1 MRLAAIDLGT
11 NSFHLVIADTK
22 PNGSFR
28 IVASEKEMVR
38 LGESGADMKYLTE
51 DAMKRGFRTLRHYKA
66 TIDARGVKAVRAI
79 ATSAIREAEN
89 QDDFIRK
96 VRSEFGITI
105 DVVSGFEEGR
115 LIYLGV
121 LQALPLFNKKALV
134 FDIGGGSTEYVVGEK
149 ANARYIASLKIGAI
163 RITKRFGL
171 ANRPSKE
178 QLDEARKF
186 ISGELSTAAREIRK
200 RGFETAV
207 ASSGT
212 AQSIA
217 AIIAGI
223 RNQTLENITDRL
235 NGFTFSYAEARDA
248 MRRIIALPTAADR
261 KKFLGIDERRADI
274 IVGGALIL
282 VESMR
287 LLGIKELA
295 ISSYAL
301 REGIIYDYLHNR
313 LPHTERRH
321 HKLRDVREQSVR
333 HLGEQ
338 CNYDEKHAEKVA
350 QLCDEIFFATKRL
363 HELGE
368 TERQYLRYAA
378 LLHDIGYHI
387 SHAEHHQHSYYI
399 ISNADLLG
407 FTYEEIEII
416 ANVARYHRKSHPKL
430 KHPGF
435 LRLQTDE
442 HREIVR
448 KLASILRLAESFDR
462 GNTGIVRSVETKV
475 GKKAVEFLLKPVRG
489 AHRDLGLEI
498 WGAERKKMLFQEVY
512 AREVRFREV

>member
-22 PNGSFR
+22 ADGHFR
-28 IVASEKEMVR
+28 ILASEKEIVR
-38 LGESGADMKYLTE
+38 LGESGADMKFLTSE
-51 DAMKRGFRTLRHYKA
+51 AMQRGMDALKRFKA
-66 TIDARGVKAVRAI
+66 IIDARGVRSIRAI

-89 QDDFIRK
+89 QDDFIRR
-96 VRSEFGITI
+96 VRTELGISI
-105 DVVSGFEEGR
+105 EVVSGFEEGR

-121 LQALPLFNKKALV
+121 LQAVPIYHKRALV
-134 FDIGGGSTEYVVGEK
+134 FDIGGGSTEYIIGER

-163 RITKRFGL
+163 RMTKRFSL
-171 ANRPSKE
+171 ASRPTKGQIE
-178 QLDEARKF
+178 DARRY
-186 ISGELSTAAREIRK
+186 IAGELTPAAHEIREH
-200 RGFETAV
+200 GFETV
-207 ASSGT
+207 IASSGT

-217 AIIAGI
+217 GVIARI
-223 RNQTLENITDRL
+223 RYGDNEYPVDRL
-235 NGFTFSYAEARDA
+235 NRFTFTSAEAKDA
-248 MRRIIALPTAADR
+248 VRRILALPTPQER
-261 KKFLGIDERRADI
+261 KKYLGLDDKRADI
-274 IVGGALIL
+274 ITGGALIL
-282 VESMR
+282 AESMR
-287 LLGIKELA
+287 LIGIKEIT

-313 LPHTERRH
+313 QSASGRKHR
-321 HKLRDVREQSVR
+321 KLQDVREQSVR
-333 HLGEQ
+333 HLAEV
-338 CNYDEKHAEKVA
+338 CNYDRTHCEKVA
-350 QLCDEIFFATKRL
+350 ALADEMFIGTKRL
-363 HELGE
+363 HNLGE
-368 TERQYLRYAA
+368 SEREYLRYAS

-407 FTYEEIEII
+407 FTNEEIEII
-416 ANVARYHRKSHPKL
+416 ANIARYHRKSHPKL

-448 KLASILRLAESFDR
+448 KLAAILRLAESFDR
-462 GNTGIVRSVETKV
+462 GNTGIVRSVESKIR
-475 GKKAVEFLLKPVRG
+475 KNSIEFLLKPSRG

-498 WGAERKKMLFQEVY
+498 WGAERKKMLFEEVY